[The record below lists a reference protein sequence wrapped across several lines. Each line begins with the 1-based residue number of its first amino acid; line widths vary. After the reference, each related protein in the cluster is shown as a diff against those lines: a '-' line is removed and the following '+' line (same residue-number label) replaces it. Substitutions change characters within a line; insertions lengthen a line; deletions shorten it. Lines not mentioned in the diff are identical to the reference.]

1 MRKISE
7 RLISE
12 ASVENHL
19 RKGVKVLRG
28 LCIKL
33 NPFGVRGIPDRLLLI
48 PGGIVLFVELKR
60 PVGGKF
66 EPLQE
71 RWHLKLC
78 RMGFTV
84 VVCYTKAQVDELL
97 EEYYARTD

>member
-1 MRKISE
+1 MRTVQE
-7 RLISE
+7 RLASE
-12 ASVENHL
+12 TTVENHL
-19 RKGVKVLRG
+19 RKGVKLLRG

-33 NPFGVRGIPDRLLLI
+33 NPFGVRGIPDRLLLM

-71 RWHLKLC
+71 RWHVKLH

-84 VVCYTKAQVDELL
+84 VVCYTKAQVDQLL
-97 EEYYARTD
+97 EGYHE

>member
-1 MRKISE
+1 MRTVQE
-7 RLISE
+7 RLASE
-12 ASVENHL
+12 ATVENHL
-19 RKGVKVLRG
+19 RKGVKLLRG

-71 RWHLKLC
+71 RWHVKLR

-97 EEYYARTD
+97 EEYHVEG

>member
-1 MRKISE
+1 MVV
-7 RLISE
+7 E
-12 ASVENHL
+12 AYL
-19 RKGVKVLRG
+19 YACVKLLRG

-33 NPFGVRGIPDRLLLI
+33 NPFGKRGIPDRLVLI

-60 PVGGKF
+60 PVGGVF

-71 RWHLKLC
+71 RWHMKLR

-84 VVCYTKAQVDELL
+84 AVCYTKEQVDNLL
-97 EEYYARTD
+97 KEYV

>member
-1 MRKISE
+1 MKTVQE
-7 RLISE
+7 RLTSE
-12 ASVENHL
+12 ATVENHL
-19 RKGVKVLRG
+19 RKCVKALRG

-48 PGGIVLFVELKR
+48 PPGIVLFVELKR

-71 RWHLKLC
+71 RWHVKLR

-97 EEYYARTD
+97 EKYHVED

>member
-1 MRKISE
+1 MRPISE
-7 RLISE
+7 RLASE
-12 ASVENHL
+12 TTVENHL
-19 RKGVKVLRG
+19 RKSVKLLRG

-33 NPFGVRGIPDRLLLI
+33 NPFGVRGIPDRLVLI

-71 RWHLKLC
+71 RWHVKLR

-84 VVCYTKAQVDELL
+84 VVCYTKAQVDQLL
-97 EEYYARTD
+97 EEYHE